1 MCVVRVPGPSSN
13 IYLSASRTTR
23 DGPSYLKRTYSYSVH
38 ALLLV
43 DRVRMAHGE
52 LGTGGPRGADA
63 AAADEAE
70 HADGAEPAAG
80 DEAEPE
86 EPRAEVGVEVGALVP
101 LALAGQR
108 EDGGRVE
115 EAEAGLGKEEEAWR

>member
-1 MCVVRVPGPSSN
+1 MTRAFVR
-13 IYLSASRTTR
+13 
-23 DGPSYLKRTYSYSVH
+23 SYSVH

-43 DRVRMAHGE
+43 DRVGVADRE
-52 LGTGGPRGADA
+52 LGAGGPRRADA

-70 HADGAEPAAG
+70 DADGAEPAAG

-86 EPRAEVGVEVGALVP
+86 EPRAEVGVEVAAVVP

-108 EDGGRVE
+108 EDGGGVE
-115 EAEAGLGKEEEAWR
+115 EAEAGLGEEEEAWR

>member
-1 MCVVRVPGPSSN
+1 MTRAF
-13 IYLSASRTTR
+13 IRTAT
-23 DGPSYLKRTYSYSVH
+23 GTLTSVH

-70 HADGAEPAAG
+70 DADGAEPAAG

-108 EDGGRVE
+108 EDGGGVE
-115 EAEAGLGKEEEAWR
+115 EAEAGLGEEEEAWR

>member
-1 MCVVRVPGPSSN
+1 M
-13 IYLSASRTTR
+13 
-23 DGPSYLKRTYSYSVH
+23 H

-52 LGTGGPRGADA
+52 LGAGGPRGADA

-86 EPRAEVGVEVGALVP
+86 KPRAEVGVEVAAVVP

-108 EDGGRVE
+108 EDGGGVE
-115 EAEAGLGKEEEAWR
+115 EAEAGLGEEEEAWR

>member
-1 MCVVRVPGPSSN
+1 
-13 IYLSASRTTR
+13 
-23 DGPSYLKRTYSYSVH
+23 
-38 ALLLV
+38 
-43 DRVRMAHGE
+43 MAHGE
-52 LGTGGPRGADA
+52 LGAGGPRGADA

-70 HADGAEPAAG
+70 DADGAEPAAG

-86 EPRAEVGVEVGALVP
+86 EPRAEVGVEVAAVVP

-115 EAEAGLGKEEEAWR
+115 EAEAGLGEEEEAWR